1 MQGWDGIPEA
11 QRPFQRRLMEVFA
24 GFVEH
29 VDVQVGRILDEL
41 DRLGKTDNTIVFYIF
56 GDNGSSA
63 EGQKGSISELLAQN
77 GIPTTIER
85 AVGRPRPARWTRCP
99 GTPKTDNMYHAGWA
113 WAGNTPFHH
122 TKLVASHFGGTR
134 NPMAVAWP
142 RRITPDDTMRS
153 QFHHVNDIVP
163 TIYEILGIPAS
174 RRRGRTSSRSRWTG

>member
-1 MQGWDGIPEA
+1 MQGWDDIPEA

-24 GFVEH
+24 GFLEH

-77 GIPTTIER
+77 NIPTTVEEQLAALDR
-85 AVGRPRPARWTRCP
+85 LGGLDAL

-122 TKLVASHFGGTR
+122 TKLVASHFDGTR

-142 RRITPDDTMRS
+142 RRITPDKAMRS

-163 TIYEILGIPAS
+163 IVYEIIGIPHPV
-174 RRRGRTSSRSRWTG
+174 